1 MGKHKQI
8 GKRLG
13 MGFGILIALLVVA
26 GATGII
32 GAQVIQRGVEKLFV
46 VRLPAIDALIEADRD
61 LQQLL
66 VAERSMIFANVK
78 SDKFKALASDYDKNL
93 AQAKGRIDTFK
104 KLAVTPDELGLLAEY
119 DKAYAEWLK
128 LSQQVVEG
136 RKADTRS
143 GRRIAL
149 DLTLGEAS
157 VKFEGMRDYLD
168 KLTELALKSA
178 DKDHGT
184 ASKTFFLTVICISL
198 ITVVSIVVGVLLG
211 RSLTNSI
218 TVPLREILD
227 VSNSISKGDLT
238 RKINYVSEDEVG
250 KLADSLRRM
259 LSGVIGEG
267 QSIKRGISLPMFVT
281 DDKSVVTY
289 VSPALADMV
298 KALTGKEAD
307 KIIGKISIG
316 EMLPAIDNMTASD
329 VAKCLSSNTTIQNEH
344 LFELNG
350 EILTVLVTVAPLYDL
365 DGEVKGTMS
374 IGVDITEQKNQ
385 TKMIQKQQE
394 KILKVAEQATDIA
407 DILSEASQE
416 LATQVE
422 HVADGARQQS
432 GRTTE
437 TATSME
443 EMSATVLEVA
453 RNAGEAAESAEAAK
467 DKAAI
472 GEDIVRKMVASIHE
486 VEAMTSTMHQNL
498 NKLGSQAQDID
509 HVMNV
514 ISDIADQ
521 TNLLALNAAIEAAR
535 AGEAGRG
542 FAVVADEV
550 RKLAEKTMQATT
562 EVGDAVRSIQGG
574 TKASMSDIE
583 RASEVVAQST
593 GLAGEAGGALHE
605 IVEIV
610 DATRDQIRSIATASE
625 EQSSASEEI
634 SRAVED
640 ISHISIETAE
650 GMAEADRAVEKLAKL
665 ANELKALI
673 HSMD

>member
-32 GAQVIQRGVEKLFV
+32 GAQVIQSGVEKLFV
-46 VRLPAIDALIEADRD
+46 VRLPAIDALIQADRD

-78 SDKFKALASDYDKNL
+78 SDKFKALVAEYDKNL
-93 AQAKGRIDTFK
+93 AQAKKRVATFK
-104 KLAVTPDELGLLAEY
+104 KLAVTPDELGLLEGY
-119 DKAYAEWLK
+119 EKAYAEWLG

-136 RKADTRS
+136 RKSDTRA
-143 GRRIAL
+143 GRRVAL
-149 DLTLGEAS
+149 DLTLGKAA

-168 KLTELALKSA
+168 KLTELALHSA
-178 DKDHGT
+178 DEDQKLS
-184 ASKTFFLTVICISL
+184 AKTFFITVISILL
-198 ITVVSIVVGVLLG
+198 ITIASIIVGVFLG

-218 TVPLREILD
+218 TLPLREILD
-227 VSNSISKGDLT
+227 VSDSISKGDLT
-238 RKINYVSEDEVG
+238 RKILYVSEDEIG

-307 KIIGKISIG
+307 KIVGKISIG
-316 EMLPAIDNMTASD
+316 DMLPAKDNMSASD
-329 VAKCLSSNTTIQNEH
+329 VNKCLSSNATIQNEH

-350 EILTVLVTVAPLYDL
+350 EILTVLATVAPLYDL

-374 IGVDITEQKNQ
+374 IGLDITEQKNQ
-385 TKMIQKQQE
+385 TEMIQKQQN
-394 KILKVAEQATDIA
+394 KILKVAEQATEIS

-416 LATQVE
+416 LASQVV
-422 HVADGARQQS
+422 HVASGAKQQS
-432 GRTTE
+432 GRATE

-443 EMSATVLEVA
+443 EMSVTILEVA
-453 RNAGEAAESAEAAK
+453 KNAGEAAESAEAAK
-467 DKAAI
+467 DKAAV
-472 GEDIVRKMVASIHE
+472 GEEIVRKMVASIHE
-486 VEAMTSTMHQNL
+486 VASMTSTMHQSL

-509 HVMNV
+509 HVMSV

-562 EVGDAVRSIQGG
+562 EVGDAVSSIQVG
-574 TKASMSDIE
+574 TTASMSDIS
-583 RASEVVAQST
+583 RASEIVSQST
-593 GLAGEAGGALHE
+593 ELAGEAGGALHE

-625 EQSSASEEI
+625 EQSSSSEEI
-634 SRAVED
+634 TRAVED
-640 ISHISIETAE
+640 ISHISIKTAD
-650 GMAEADRAVEKLAKL
+650 GMAEADQAVEQLAKL